1 MSTTKPLKEHL
12 LEKFHHY
19 STQELV
25 TLNNDLVQSN
35 WGTSKSA
42 FRTALL
48 GALSRRGIDLSEII
62 FKQDGYTQ
70 IQRVPVKIVENKLV
84 PLCG

>member
-35 WGTSKSA
+35 WGNNKTI

-48 GALSRRGIDLSEII
+48 STLSNRGIDLSEII
-62 FKQDGYTQ
+62 YKQDGFTQ
-70 IQRVPVKIVENKLV
+70 IQQVPVRIEDNKLI
-84 PLCG
+84 PLC

>member
-35 WGTSKSA
+35 WGNNKMI

-48 GALSRRGIDLSEII
+48 STLSNRGIDLSEII
-62 FKQDGYTQ
+62 YKQDGFTQ
-70 IQRVPVKIVENKLV
+70 IQQVPVRIEDNKLI
-84 PLCG
+84 PLC

>member
-1 MSTTKPLKEHL
+1 MSSTKPLQEHL
-12 LEKFHHY
+12 LEKFHLY

-35 WGTSKSA
+35 WGNNKTI

-48 GALSRRGIDLSEII
+48 STLSNRGIDLSEII
-62 FKQDGYTQ
+62 CKQDGFTQ
-70 IQRVPVKIVENKLV
+70 IQQVPVKIEDNKLV
-84 PLCG
+84 PLY